1 MQNINQPKRVERT
14 TPIIAICATP
24 QFIVDDIVAN
34 SDNSVLNKL
43 RQQFAMY
50 DSIDVIFMFA
60 KQDDLVNVFM
70 LDGDIGQAFAENKS
84 KIIYDTCAKLGIRT
98 VNAFFKRS
106 IIPSFAA
113 DSITSEKTQLGYVL
127 TTADEAYANVYAAI
141 QKLLISVVSAERILQ
156 IK

>member
-14 TPIIAICATP
+14 TPIIAVCATP

-34 SDNSVLNKL
+34 GDNSVLHKL

-84 KIIYDTCAKLGIRT
+84 KLIYDT
-98 VNAFFKRS
+98 
-106 IIPSFAA
+106 
-113 DSITSEKTQLGYVL
+113 Y
-127 TTADEAYANVYAAI
+127 
-141 QKLLISVVSAERILQ
+141 
-156 IK
+156 